1 MSSAPGLDD
10 FESTDVPTAVEAG
23 DDQVANISFSWWIA
37 ILLVV
42 FGISSWVAINGLWM
56 ELPLL
61 VNVLPEG
68 WNLPAYLAII
78 IQLANIG
85 PLLYVLVTR
94 IGRAFGRGHSESWL
108 MRLVQPPERLANY
121 TILIVGLVASLLLT
135 QFWDAV
141 VIMPGLPPNA
151 VMDGG
156 TYNALHGHSLGLF
169 ILTFALGMIDCMSSV
184 TFLAYLANMPAVYA
198 GALLF
203 GETASGLLPS
213 LFALAQG
220 AYTEP
225 TCIPTP
231 TGKSDR
237 NGTLG
242 FVPEYS
248 GPHFSVSTFMGLIAG
263 TTVLSLLA
271 FTLLDCLP
279 TGLGRSVTLAYQKHH
294 SLPTNN
300 QEEED
305 EVSKKASKMAPTVGS
320 ATGDETTLNEVSII
334 AGKPPTA
341 NPESLFWI
349 FFLLTGYSS
358 CLTNGLLPSLQS
370 FSTAAYSTLTYHLA
384 VTLSGLTAP
393 IVALILTTAYGYE
406 QLGLCI
412 RSIFCRGSRKSLMQ
426 DNREKG
432 ERVDIDHTDNHKLNM
447 MRRVK
452 SKFVQYTFDC
462 TKWALAQVRPEMPL
476 ELSYEPVPII
486 CNQDSQSTNGEQHT
500 VSAMASVQGNRLAVI
515 LVVISFI
522 ASIPSG
528 YIVYLAASSPAPPAL
543 GGAGPVFAA
552 SSISN
557 KFNAY
562 NFKSLRKSQLR
573 PLPSWC
579 CMPRRDIRV
588 LAWIL
593 MTAAFNVQRTW
604 ITLHLVKFGSQRNLR
619 TLGVANQV
627 GSATG
632 ALVSFLLTAM
642 FRVFESKAP
651 CV

>member
-231 TGKSDR
+231 TG

-412 RSIFCRGSRKSLMQ
+412 RSIFCRGSRKSLM
-426 DNREKG
+426 
-432 ERVDIDHTDNHKLNM
+432 
-447 MRRVK
+447 
-452 SKFVQYTFDC
+452 
-462 TKWALAQVRPEMPL
+462 
-476 ELSYEPVPII
+476 
-486 CNQDSQSTNGEQHT
+486 NQDSQSTNGEQHT

-543 GGAGPVFAA
+543 GGAGPVFA
-552 SSISN
+552 
-557 KFNAY
+557 
-562 NFKSLRKSQLR
+562 
-573 PLPSWC
+573 
-579 CMPRRDIRV
+579 V